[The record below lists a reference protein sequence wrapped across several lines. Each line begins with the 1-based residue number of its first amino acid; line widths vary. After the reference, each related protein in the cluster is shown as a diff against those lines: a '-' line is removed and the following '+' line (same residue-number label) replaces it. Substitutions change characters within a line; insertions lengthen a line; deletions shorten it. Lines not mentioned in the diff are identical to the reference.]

1 MKKIILILQREYLT
15 RVKRRSFLI
24 STLLVPL
31 VIIGFYGLI
40 FFISMDESHVKNNRF
55 LVIDD
60 RGIMNGL
67 DTSDPNIPGMDVVQG
82 KKLEQLQQ
90 SYKTEGY
97 EGLLVIP
104 KDSSAPITLYSTEVI
119 PMTTVESLKELMR
132 GQVMDKKWK
141 SLGVNPEDIA
151 RWKNNIH
158 IKNMVDQAGQN
169 KETQAG
175 IGYMVSFACGLLIY
189 FMMVIYG
196 TQVMRGVSEEKIN
209 RIAEV
214 IISSTRPF
222 QLMLGKILGIGAV
235 GLTQFGIWILLIIG
249 VQAAITPAL
258 TTIQSSPSLAAQT
271 MELQTIQTAL
281 NGIQALPL
289 GLVLVSFAFFF
300 LFGYLLY
307 ASMFAAVGSIVS
319 DDQQE
324 AQQMMFP
331 ILMPIILGFVILTK
345 ALNEPHSTEAV
356 FFSIFP
362 LTSPIVMMGRIT
374 FGVPGWQL
382 AVSMLSLVISFLL
395 FTWFT
400 AKIYRT
406 GILMYGKK
414 ITWREML
421 RWGFRK

>member
-1 MKKIILILQREYLT
+1 
-15 RVKRRSFLI
+15 
-24 STLLVPL
+24 
-31 VIIGFYGLI
+31 
-40 FFISMDESHVKNNRF
+40 
-55 LVIDD
+55 
-60 RGIMNGL
+60 
-67 DTSDPNIPGMDVVQG
+67 
-82 KKLEQLQQ
+82 
-90 SYKTEGY
+90 
-97 EGLLVIP
+97 
-104 KDSSAPITLYSTEVI
+104 
-119 PMTTVESLKELMR
+119 
-132 GQVMDKKWK
+132 
-141 SLGVNPEDIA
+141 
-151 RWKNNIH
+151 
-158 IKNMVDQAGQN
+158 
-169 KETQAG
+169 
-175 IGYMVSFACGLLIY
+175 
-189 FMMVIYG
+189 
-196 TQVMRGVSEEKIN
+196 MRGVSEEKVN

-222 QLMLGKILGIGAV
+222 QLMMGKILGIGAV
-235 GLTQFGIWILLIIG
+235 GLTQFGIWVVLIIG
-249 VQAAITPAL
+249 LQVAITPAL
-258 TTIQSSPSLAAQT
+258 TSIQSSPSLTPQA
-271 MELQTIQTAL
+271 MDLQTIQTAL
-281 NGIQALPL
+281 NGLQALPL
-289 GLVLVSFAFFF
+289 GLVLVCFGFFF

-374 FGVPGWQL
+374 FGVPAWQL
-382 AVSMLSLVISFLL
+382 AASMLSLVVSFLL

-414 ITWREML
+414 ITWKEML